1 MDLPRRGASNESEFF
16 VYLIAG
22 VVMSTAGRPKFG
34 SWTAAALELGSVIAR
49 RRISAARV
57 FAATVIS
64 DHARQPGSSL
74 SVDPDDSQ
82 KEQNGTGN

>member
-49 RRISAARV
+49 RRILIGKGIRRDGHLRPCTPARV
-57 FAATVIS
+57 IAQ
-64 DHARQPGSSL
+64 RRP
-74 SVDPDDSQ
+74 
-82 KEQNGTGN
+82 